1 MKFIYKAAT
10 FDGKLQSG
18 AIEAEDEKCAA
29 NLLQH
34 RGLVPLEIVPA
45 AAESGA
51 SISRVLPIRPG
62 KSFLSR
68 SSSPDWSL
76 SLRRKVRSND
86 LIMFADHLSTMLSSG
101 VNLNRS
107 LMILSDLSE
116 NRHFS
121 RVIQDIQK
129 KIRQGSFLWQAL
141 KAHSDVFPPVFINM
155 IRAGEAGGIL
165 DVVLNRLSQ
174 YMTGIQQLKEYLVS
188 SMIYPVILGVTA
200 FASIL
205 VMLLIVVPRFA
216 EIFTDMGVDLPLATQ
231 VMLVCGHF
239 LQNYWWLIV
248 LVPVAGFFLFK
259 YLVSKHAGRQRW
271 DRFKLGLP
279 LLGTILLKIEIARF
293 TKTLGALLNSGISI
307 LSALNIV
314 REILTNQILRDSLDL
329 VYNDLKQGW
338 MLSASLEKNQVFP
351 QLAVNMLAVGEESG
365 RMPEMLEKLGDM
377 YDKDLK
383 RAIKSFTSLF
393 EPMVILVMG
402 LVIGAMVVSMLL
414 AIFSLNE
421 LGI

>member
-18 AIEAEDEKCAA
+18 PIEAEDEKGAA
-29 NLLQH
+29 NLLQD

-51 SISRVLPIRPG
+51 SISRDLPIRPG
-62 KSFLSR
+62 KSFFSR
-68 SSSPDWSL
+68 SSYPDWSL
-76 SLRRKVRSND
+76 PLRKKIRSND

-121 RVIQDIQK
+121 RVIQDIQN

-141 KAHSDVFPPVFINM
+141 KAYPDVFPPVFINM
-155 IRAGEAGGIL
+155 VRAGEAGGIL

-188 SMIYPVILGVTA
+188 SMIYPVILGLTA

-231 VMLVCGHF
+231 MMLVCGHF

-248 LVPVAGFFLFK
+248 LVPAAGFFLFK
-259 YLVSKHAGRQRW
+259 YLVSKQGGRQRW

-279 LLGTILLKIEIARF
+279 LLGPILLKIEIARF

-314 REILTNQILRDSLDL
+314 KEILTNQILRDSLDL

-351 QLAVNMLAVGEESG
+351 QLAVNMLGVGEESG

-383 RAIKSFTSLF
+383 TAIKSFTSLF